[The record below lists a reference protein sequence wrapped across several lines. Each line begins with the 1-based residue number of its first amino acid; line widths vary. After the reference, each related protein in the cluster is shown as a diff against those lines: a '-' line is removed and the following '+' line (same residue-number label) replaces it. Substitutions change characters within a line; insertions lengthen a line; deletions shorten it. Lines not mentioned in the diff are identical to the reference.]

1 MTFDHLYIGRSQAGI
16 GQRRTYQRGLG
27 RRVGSRQR
35 TGTPIVIDRA
45 AAYDGSHAVAVA
57 QGIRQAFQDDE
68 ARALAPDID
77 RKSDVEGKCVSV
89 RVDLGGRRI
98 LKKNKKKK
106 N

>member
-27 RRVGSRQR
+27 RSVGSRQR

-68 ARALAPDID
+68 AHALAPDIAIGAGIE
-77 RKSDVEGKCVSV
+77 STASV
-89 RVDLGGRRI
+89 TGTKRSEEHTSELQS
-98 LKKNKKKK
+98 LM
-106 N
+106 